1 MKVLIVDDHALFRDG
16 VASLLK
22 AWGMEVAG
30 QASDGLEALERAR
43 ALQPD
48 LILMDIKMPNC
59 NGLEAT
65 RLIKAEMPETKV
77 VMVTVSDEEED
88 LFEAIKS
95 GAQGYV
101 LKNMSGDEFGRVVTD
116 IASGEAPLSRGLAAK
131 ILAEFARMTREP
143 LAKASDKEELSE
155 REREVLQLVAGGATN
170 KEIGGTLF
178 ISENTVNYHMKNILA
193 KLHLRNRA
201 QAVAYAVQS
210 GLVRV
215 ADPEP

>member
-65 RLIKAEMPETKV
+65 RLIKAEMPEMKV

-101 LKNMSGDEFGRVVTD
+101 LKNMSGDEFGRVLTD
-116 IASGEAPLSRGLAAK
+116 IAGGEAPLSRGLAAK
-131 ILAEFARMTREP
+131 ILAEFARMRREP
-143 LAKASDKEELSE
+143 LAKASDKEDLSE
-155 REREVLQLVAGGATN
+155 RECEVLQLVAGGATN
-170 KEIGGTLF
+170 KEIAGTLF

-201 QAVAYAVQS
+201 QAVAYALQS

-215 ADPEP
+215 ANPEP

>member
-30 QASDGLEALERAR
+30 QASNGLEALERAR

-131 ILAEFARMTREP
+131 ILAEFARMTRGP
-143 LAKASDKEELSE
+143 LANASDKEELSE

-170 KEIGGTLF
+170 KEIAGTLF

-215 ADPEP
+215 ADREP

>member
-170 KEIGGTLF
+170 KEIAGTLF